1 MATQYTYS
9 RNGGVMILPHPTQFC
24 TMALP
29 GIYVYDLTKLY
40 YGFTLVYHDSR

>member
-1 MATQYTYS
+1 
-9 RNGGVMILPHPTQFC
+9 MILPHPTQFC

-40 YGFTLVYHDSR
+40 GFTLVYHDSR